1 MFADI
6 RLSCAEVA
14 ARADFVLINEDAL
27 HLYAAALP
35 VDLQASYDTDH
46 HFLGEPEATLSYIVT
61 LDTVNFGSGFFPYL
75 NKRPGL
81 SGYFTVA
88 CCLKEH
94 FERFGPLK
102 ATDLRDLSLQTCA
115 AIFEQR
121 LENRV
126 QAELIALF
134 QRALNDLGRWLERRF
149 GGSFISLIDA
159 AQGSAETLAT
169 LLSEMPF
176 FQDVS
181 VYKGHRVPLY
191 KRAQITASDL
201 ALAFDGKGY
210 GAFDDLDALTMF
222 ADNLVP
228 HVLHLDGVLGY
239 ESSLAEHIGR
249 GDLLEPGSPPEVE
262 LRAVAL
268 HAVERLVEA
277 VNRQGKTVSAQ
288 QLDIALWNRGQDPRY
303 RAQPRHRTRTVFY

>member
-1 MFADI
+1 MFAEI
-6 RLSCAEVA
+6 RLACAEVA
-14 ARADFVLINEDAL
+14 ARADFVSINEDAL
-27 HLYAAALP
+27 HPYAAALP
-35 VDLQASYDTDH
+35 VDLRASYDTDH
-46 HFLGEPEATLSYIVT
+46 HFLGEPEATLSYVVT
-61 LDTVNFGSGFFPYL
+61 LDAVNFGSGFFPYL

-94 FERFGPLK
+94 FERFGFLK
-102 ATDLRDLSLQTCA
+102 AAELRDLTLQACA

-134 QRALNDLGRWLERRF
+134 KQALNDLGWWLERRF
-149 GGSFISLIDA
+149 GGSFVSLADA

-181 VYKGHRVPLY
+181 VYKGRRVPLY

-201 ALAFDGKGY
+201 ALAFDGKGF

-228 HVLHLDGVLGY
+228 HVLHLDGILSY
-239 ESSLAEHIGR
+239 EPSLAEHIGR
-249 GDLLEPGSPPEVE
+249 GDLLEPDSPPEVE

-268 HAVERLVEA
+268 HAVERLVDTL
-277 VNRQGKTVSAQ
+277 NRQGKIVSAQ
-288 QLDIALWNRGQDPRY
+288 QLDIALWNWGQDPRY
-303 RAQPRHRTRTVFY
+303 RTQLRHRTRTVFY